1 MPLTNMFL
9 GEMIFGGLG
18 TGIYSILMV
27 ALLGLFLTGLMI
39 GRTPEYVGKRIEP
52 PEMKLLAI
60 YTLIGP
66 LSVLALTA
74 VAVATGLGL
83 AGLTTNS
90 GPHGLTEI
98 LYAYTSSFTNNG
110 QTFGGL
116 SANSL
121 FYNGTTA
128 VAMLLGRF
136 GLAIPALA
144 FAGLFARQTNRPMTP
159 GKLKTD
165 SLLFGSVIVGTALIV
180 VALTYLPAVALGP
193 IIEHL
198 RMVSG

>member
-1 MPLTNMFL
+1 MTFSSFALYAGFLLIILVLVKPL
-9 GEMIFGGLG
+9 GG
-18 TGIYSILMV
+18 Y
-27 ALLGLFLTGLMI
+27 
-39 GRTPEYVGKRIEP
+39 
-52 PEMKLLAI
+52 LAI
-60 YTLIGP
+60 YTLVGP
-66 LSVLALTA
+66 VGVLALTA
-74 VAVATGLGL
+74 VAVVTAPGL

-110 QTFGGL
+110 QSFAGL
-116 SANSL
+116 SANSP

-128 VAMLLGRF
+128 IAMLLGRF

-165 SLLFGSVIVGTALIV
+165 SLLFASVIVGTAIIV
-180 VALTYLPAVALGP
+180 VALTYLPALALGP
-193 IIEHL
+193 IVEHL
-198 RMVSG
+198 LLQIGGS

>member
-1 MPLTNMFL
+1 MTFSTFALYAGFLFIVLVLVKPL
-9 GEMIFGGLG
+9 GG
-18 TGIYSILMV
+18 Y
-27 ALLGLFLTGLMI
+27 
-39 GRTPEYVGKRIEP
+39 
-52 PEMKLLAI
+52 LAI
-60 YTLIGP
+60 YTLVGP
-66 LSVLALTA
+66 VSVLALTA
-74 VAVATGLGL
+74 VAVVTAPGL

-98 LYAYTSSFTNNG
+98 LYAYTSSFANNG
-110 QTFGGL
+110 QSFAGL

-144 FAGLFARQTNRPMTP
+144 LSGLFAQQTSRPMTP
-159 GKLKTD
+159 GKLRTD
-165 SLLFGSVIVGTALIV
+165 SLLFASVIVGTAIIV
-180 VALTYLPAVALGP
+180 VALTYLPVMALGP

-198 RMVSG
+198 RL

>member
-1 MPLTNMFL
+1 MPFTFNGVLQVVIFLVIVLLLTKP
-9 GEMIFGGLG
+9 IGL
-18 TGIYSILMV
+18 YL
-27 ALLGLFLTGLMI
+27 
-39 GRTPEYVGKRIEP
+39 
-52 PEMKLLAI
+52 

-66 LSVLALTA
+66 LGILVLAA
-74 VAVATGLGL
+74 VAVVTGPGL

-110 QTFGGL
+110 QVFGGL

-121 FYNGTTA
+121 FYNGTT
-128 VAMLLGRF
+128 VIAMLLGRF
-136 GLAIPALA
+136 GLAVPALI
-144 FAGLFARQTNRPMTP
+144 FAGLFARQTNRPMTA

-180 VALTYLPAVALGP
+180 VALTYLPVVALGP
-193 IIEHL
+193 IIEQL
-198 RMVSG
+198 RL